1 MEMFLAIDDYDDDD
15 VMMTLVLFIV
25 IYCFLLLI
33 CLFGFLCLLCYAI
46 MILIVSLL
54 IYNIR
59 TVIPI

>member
-25 IYCFLLLI
+25 IYCCLLLI